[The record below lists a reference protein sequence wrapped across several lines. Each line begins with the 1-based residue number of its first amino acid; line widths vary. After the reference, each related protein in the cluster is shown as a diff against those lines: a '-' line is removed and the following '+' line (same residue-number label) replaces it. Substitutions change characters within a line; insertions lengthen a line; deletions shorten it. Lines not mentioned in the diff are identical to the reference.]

1 MPRTCQALGF
11 AALFVRLLGL
21 TFGTLAGPR
30 YMHMLRKRTSLQ
42 QRGRAWF
49 GSNTESLDMPPVCA
63 VDSRYWN
70 ALPALSACRTHM
82 LIAQG
87 PARPKCR
94 RLMDSVAPSSLPSAP
109 PQRTAVPNRSS
120 ASHTAWCALSAVL
133 FHAHLHSSAGNHCR
147 QLTASR
153 APSWLMS
160 RPLQRAAALNW
171 AFAPTP
177 PGVPAGQGVGISIPV
192 SFHTFWP

>member
-1 MPRTCQALGF
+1 MQ
-11 AALFVRLLGL
+11 
-21 TFGTLAGPR
+21 TLPTR
-30 YMHMLRKRTSLQ
+30 MRLQ

-49 GSNTESLDMPPVCA
+49 GSNTESLDMPPECA

-120 ASHTAWCALSAVL
+120 ATHAAWCAWSAVL
-133 FHAHLHSSAGNHCR
+133 FHAHLRGSAGTYRR
-147 QLTASR
+147 QLADSR
-153 APSWLMS
+153 APLWLMC
-160 RPLQRAAALNW
+160 RPLQRAAARNW
-171 AFAPTP
+171 PIAPTP
-177 PGVPAGQGVGISIPV
+177 PRVPAGHGVDMETPE
-192 SFHTFWP
+192 SFSYRALRP